1 MRQKKARFTIMELM
15 IVVAILM
22 ILASLLLPALKKA
35 RSKAAEVGCRNQLK
49 QIGLLWIQYTD
60 TFDGHLPLSYSSNS
74 NWSSNLYSAGLL
86 KPWKENTGTGLAG
99 READKRNCKLLQC
112 PGNPSV
118 QTYAGMGCLKWSLGA
133 WESSEEWRIRAVKN
147 SRITFPSERGMVVDH
162 PGQGIEEVT
171 GADGLKKYYPHGPT
185 PFPCPDWTYD
195 PDAGSYNFPETEQ
208 EPPPNAMVNAAFC
221 DGHVGGISYFQ
232 SEKNS
237 NTNIQRNRFWS
248 TLTSWQP

>member
-74 NWSSNLYSAGLL
+74 NWSSNLYFAGLL

-118 QTYAGMGCLKWSLGA
+118 
-133 WESSEEWRIRAVKN
+133 
-147 SRITFPSERGMVVDH
+147 
-162 PGQGIEEVT
+162 
-171 GADGLKKYYPHGPT
+171 
-185 PFPCPDWTYD
+185 
-195 PDAGSYNFPETEQ
+195 
-208 EPPPNAMVNAAFC
+208 
-221 DGHVGGISYFQ
+221 
-232 SEKNS
+232 
-237 NTNIQRNRFWS
+237 
-248 TLTSWQP
+248 